1 MSDIK
6 MFRLSDGEVSELAS
20 QSVQVEKSLQNLFEI
35 HLEEL
40 LGVRFVA
47 SEYSTGP
54 VHRGRIDTLGLD
66 EDGAP
71 VIIEYKRAVNIN
83 VINQGLFYLDWLMDH
98 QKDFE
103 WLVLNKLG
111 PESAKT
117 VDWLS
122 PRLICVAGDFT
133 RQDEHAVKQIPR
145 HIELL
150 RYRKFGD
157 QLLMIELVHAPK
169 SAKAIPATELS
180 STSETVGSK
189 PGDPYA
195 TQRITYRLAN
205 APPVVKDIYDALAS
219 YLSGLGD
226 DVQVKELK
234 YYIAFK
240 CIKNFA
246 CIEVF
251 PQAKTVTAYLKID
264 PSTLTIEP
272 GFTRDV
278 RNIGHYGTGDLEISI
293 KSMDAFVKAQ
303 SLLQRA
309 YEGG

>member
-83 VINQGLFYLDWLMDH
+83 VINQGLFYLDWLMDY

-240 CIKNFA
+240 RIKNFA

-293 KSMDAFVKAQ
+293 KFMDAFVKAQ